1 MALVEMTAA
10 AIAELAFKK
19 FLETGA
25 GELAKKFTSE
35 AITKMDELRKVIW
48 EKLRGNSKAEK
59 AIQAIEG
66 GSKSEIERLGV
77 YLQDAIEDD
86 PKFAAQV
93 QAIAQEINAG
103 KLQDNSTMTQI
114 NRENARGWQTKVEG
128 GTAYI
133 GEVHI
138 HDKPPNS

>member
-25 GELAKKFTSE
+25 GELAKKFTSA
-35 AITKMDELRKVIW
+35 AIAKMDELRQKIW
-48 EKLRGNSKAEK
+48 VKLRGNPDAESALKNVERGAREDLSDVATYLKAAMK
-59 AIQAIEG
+59 ND
-66 GSKSEIERLGV
+66 
-77 YLQDAIEDD
+77 LQ
-86 PKFAAQV
+86 FATQV

-114 NRENARGWQTKVEG
+114 NRDNARGWQTKVEG

>member
-25 GELAKKFTSE
+25 GELAKKFTSA

-114 NRENARGWQTKVEG
+114 NRDNARGWQTKVEG